1 VVYTKTGDSGTT
13 SLVGGTRVKKSDLRV
28 ECYGTID
35 ELTSYIGL
43 IRDLI
48 IKRDRQKGKSSEEAA
63 SSVYAT
69 DLLAIINVL
78 FSVQS
83 IVACESDFNGKEIP
97 QISNANIEMLEQRM
111 DLLERNLPKLK
122 GFVLPTGYYLSSH
135 FNVARTICRRA
146 ERSAVRL
153 DCQTPIDKNVL
164 MYLNRLSD
172 YLFIMSRE
180 MMRVKKRVEII
191 WRR

>member
-1 VVYTKTGDSGTT
+1 MVYTKTGDSGTT

-43 IRDLI
+43 SRDLI
-48 IKRDRQKGKSSEEAA
+48 IKRDRQKGKSAQEAA

-69 DLLAIINVL
+69 DLLKIINVL
-78 FSVQS
+78 FSAQS
-83 IVACESDFNGKEIP
+83 IVACENDFKGKEIP
-97 QISNANIEMLEQRM
+97 KIKDADIKMLEERI
-111 DLLERNLPKLK
+111 DLLEQSLPKLR
-122 GFVLPTGYYLSSH
+122 GFVLPTGYYLASN

-153 DCQTPIDKNVL
+153 DCQDPIDKNVL

-180 MMRVKKRVEII
+180 MMRTKNRVETI
-191 WRR
+191 WRG